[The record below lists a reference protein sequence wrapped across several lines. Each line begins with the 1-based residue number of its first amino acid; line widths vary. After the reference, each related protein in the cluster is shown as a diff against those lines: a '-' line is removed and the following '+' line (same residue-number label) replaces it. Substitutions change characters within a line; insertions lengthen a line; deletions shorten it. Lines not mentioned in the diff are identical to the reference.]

1 MKPSKEEFAKMLD
14 NTTDVAKQLQL
25 VFPDPRDAIMPLSL
39 ILVGLSKSIGMPKD
53 TVVQLVEAVY
63 KDMQEDTSDEEHPVH

>member
-1 MKPSKEEFAKMLD
+1 MKPSKDEFAKMLD

-25 VFPDPRDAIMPLSL
+25 VFPDPRDAIMSLSL

-63 KDMQEDTSDEEHPVH
+63 KDMKEDTSDEEHSVH